1 MIKISIPDTV
11 EMAIKLP
18 EKEKQKE
25 LLKLL
30 AVKMYEKGI
39 LGIGKASELCGMN
52 RIDFMGL
59 LKEENVPL
67 NYDDEELQRD
77 LKNLEFFK

>member
-52 RIDFMGL
+52 KLDFMSL
-59 LKEENVPL
+59 LKEEDIPL

>member
-1 MIKISIPDTV
+1 MIKLSIPDTV

-18 EKEKQKE
+18 EKERQKE

-52 RIDFMGL
+52 KLDFMSL
-59 LKEENVPL
+59 LKEEDIPL

>member
-18 EKEKQKE
+18 EKERQKE

-52 RIDFMGL
+52 KLDFMSL
-59 LKEENVPL
+59 LKEEDVSL

>member
-18 EKEKQKE
+18 EKERQKE

-52 RIDFMGL
+52 KLDFMSL
-59 LKEENVPL
+59 LKEEDIPL

-77 LKNLEFFK
+77 LKNL